1 MEAATGAI
9 ASGENGIKK
18 NRVQKSRLRNQ
29 SLITDQRTTEEKMK
43 TFSFLK
49 AVYIGT
55 IIAATILF
63 VGCGKAPTD
72 GSATEAGQVEA
83 LRKEA
88 ASLKSKLASAQS
100 HIDSL
105 RSELNS
111 GDAQDV
117 SGGLSTPDILD
128 ELMEIKLTSGNRQ
141 KIQRRINFLFESLS
155 EKGETA
161 VPHIRKFLN
170 RMEDVDFAIPKSPKD
185 ESNELEH
192 WRTRMVHGPLDFE
205 QPPSLRIGLIDILVE
220 IGGTKAEEA
229 LAEVLSTTGRGF
241 EIAYAAKQLQKWLG
255 KDAYRDEALGAAH
268 ELLAEPINVAN
279 GNKFDAASRQYLF
292 MVLEMYGDKAF
303 VQTAQGQLIN
313 EEGRIDRSV
322 LSYFENIGDGSAV
335 DAVVQAMQSGQLRES
350 DMREM
355 ARVAVQGVGKNDVQ
369 ADSLFQ
375 DIMTSDQYSLDVKM
389 ETIRSMDNAED
400 LTNMDKNEQATV
412 LQSRLALMDTIQLG
426 DDDIMSWANEI
437 YSGRVESKIQGRGFD
452 DEKAY
457 DSMHDN
463 FRKINEQARRE
474 SRGGNSGAEVN
485 NQPTIIRGKPG
496 D

>member
-1 MEAATGAI
+1 MSEQGEA
-9 ASGENGIKK
+9 
-18 NRVQKSRLRNQ
+18 
-29 SLITDQRTTEEKMK
+29 
-43 TFSFLK
+43 
-49 AVYIGT
+49 
-55 IIAATILF
+55 
-63 VGCGKAPTD
+63 
-72 GSATEAGQVEA
+72 
-83 LRKEA
+83 
-88 ASLKSKLASAQS
+88 
-100 HIDSL
+100 
-105 RSELNS
+105 
-111 GDAQDV
+111 
-117 SGGLSTPDILD
+117 
-128 ELMEIKLTSGNRQ
+128 
-141 KIQRRINFLFESLS
+141 
-155 EKGETA
+155 A
-161 VPHIRKFLN
+161 VPHIREFLN
-170 RMEDVDFAIPKSPKD
+170 RMEDVDFAVQKSPKD
-185 ESNELEH
+185 KSSELNY

-205 QPPSLRIGLIDILVE
+205 QPPSLRIGLIDILTEV
-220 IGGTKAEEA
+220 GGKKAEEA

-241 EIAYAAKQLQKWLG
+241 EIAYAAKKLQKWIG

-268 ELLAEPINVAN
+268 ELLSEPIEVAN

-292 MVLEMYGDKAF
+292 MVLEMYGDKTF

-322 LSYFENIGDGSAV
+322 LSYFENIGDGSAI
-335 DAVVQAMQSGQLRES
+335 DAVVHAMQSGQLRES

-355 ARVAVQGVGKNDVQ
+355 ARVAVQGVGKNDAQ

-412 LQSRLALMDTIQLG
+412 LQTRLALMDTIQLG

-437 YSGRVESKIQGRGFD
+437 YYGRVESKIQGRGFD

-457 DSMHDN
+457 DSMHDS
-463 FRKINEQARRE
+463 FRKINEQVRRE
-474 SRGGNSGAEVN
+474 SRGGNSGTEVN

>member
-1 MEAATGAI
+1 M
-9 ASGENGIKK
+9 
-18 NRVQKSRLRNQ
+18 
-29 SLITDQRTTEEKMK
+29 TEEKVK
-43 TFSFLK
+43 TFSILK
-49 AVYIGT
+49 LIYTGIT
-55 IIAATILF
+55 IAAAILF
-63 VGCGKAPTD
+63 VGCGKVSIDDSSPK
-72 GSATEAGQVEA
+72 AGQVET
-83 LRKEA
+83 LKKEA
-88 ASLKSKLASAQS
+88 ASLKSKLASVQS
-100 HIDSL
+100 QIDNL
-105 RSELNS
+105 RLELNN
-111 GDAQDV
+111 GDAQGV
-117 SGGLSTPDILD
+117 SGELSAPDILD
-128 ELMEIKLTSGNRQ
+128 ELMKIKLTSGNRGR
-141 KIQRRINFLFESLS
+141 IQRRINFLFETLS
-155 EKGETA
+155 EQGEVV
-161 VPHIRKFLN
+161 VPHIREFLN
-170 RMEDVDFAIPKSPKD
+170 KMEDVDFVVPKSPKD
-185 ESNELEH
+185 ESNELKH
-192 WRTRMVHGPLDFE
+192 WRTRMVHGPLDFD
-205 QPPSLRIGLIDILVE
+205 QPPSLRIGLIDILAEV
-220 IGGTKAEEA
+220 GGKKAEEA

-241 EIAYAAKQLQKWLG
+241 EIAYAAKKLQRWIG

-268 ELLAEPINVAN
+268 ELLAEPIDVPN

-292 MVLEMYGDKAF
+292 MVLEMYGDKTF

-322 LSYFENIGDGSAV
+322 LSYFENIGDGSAI

-426 DDDIMSWANEI
+426 DDEIMSWANEI
-437 YSGRVESKIQGRGFD
+437 YSGRVEAKIQGRGFD

-457 DSMHDN
+457 DSMHDS
-463 FRKINEQARRE
+463 FRKINEQVRRE

-485 NQPTIIRGKPG
+485 NQPTIIRGNPG

>member
-1 MEAATGAI
+1 M
-9 ASGENGIKK
+9 
-18 NRVQKSRLRNQ
+18 
-29 SLITDQRTTEEKMK
+29 TEEKVK
-43 TFSFLK
+43 TFSILK
-49 AVYIGT
+49 LIYTGIT
-55 IIAATILF
+55 IAAAILF
-63 VGCGKAPTD
+63 VGCGKVSID
-72 GSATEAGQVEA
+72 DSSTEAGQVET
-83 LRKEA
+83 LKKEA
-88 ASLKSKLASAQS
+88 ASLKSKLASVQS
-100 HIDSL
+100 QIDNL
-105 RSELNS
+105 RLELNN
-111 GDAQDV
+111 GDAQGV
-117 SGGLSTPDILD
+117 SGELSALDILD
-128 ELMEIKLTSGNRQ
+128 ELMEIKLTSRNRGR
-141 KIQRRINFLFESLS
+141 IQRRINFLFETLS
-155 EKGETA
+155 EQGEVV
-161 VPHIRKFLN
+161 VPHIREFLN
-170 RMEDVDFAIPKSPKD
+170 KMEDVDFVVPKSPKD
-185 ESNELEH
+185 ESNELKH
-192 WRTRMVHGPLDFE
+192 WRTRMVHGPLDFD
-205 QPPSLRIGLIDILVE
+205 QPPSLRIGLIDILAEV
-220 IGGTKAEEA
+220 GGKKAEEA

-241 EIAYAAKQLQKWLG
+241 EIAYAAKKLQRWIG

-268 ELLAEPINVAN
+268 ELLAEPIDVPN

-292 MVLEMYGDKAF
+292 MVLEMYGDKTF

-322 LSYFENIGDGSAV
+322 LSYFEKIGDGSAT

-355 ARVAVQGVGKNDVQ
+355 ARVAVQGVGKNNAQ

-426 DDDIMSWANEI
+426 DDEIMSWANEI
-437 YSGRVESKIQGRGFD
+437 YSGRVEAKIQGRGFD

-457 DSMHDN
+457 DSMHDS
-463 FRKINEQARRE
+463 FRKINEQVRRE

-485 NQPTIIRGKPG
+485 NQPTIIRGNPG

>member
-1 MEAATGAI
+1 MVIANGNSEMKRTFNLRNCFAGAI
-9 ASGENGIKK
+9 IVPA
-18 NRVQKSRLRNQ
+18 
-29 SLITDQRTTEEKMK
+29 
-43 TFSFLK
+43 
-49 AVYIGT
+49 
-55 IIAATILF
+55 ILF
-63 VGCGKAPTD
+63 VGCGKAPID
-72 GSATEAGQVEA
+72 DSSTEADQVEA

-88 ASLKSKLASAQS
+88 ASLKSKLASAQAA
-100 HIDSL
+100 IDSL
-105 RSELNS
+105 RLELNS
-111 GDAQDV
+111 TVAPSD
-117 SGGLSTPDILD
+117 SGGLSAPNIID
-128 ELMEIKLTSGNRQ
+128 ELMEINMTSGNRGR
-141 KIQRRINFLFESLS
+141 IQRRINFLFESLS
-155 EKGETA
+155 EQGEVA
-161 VPHIRKFLN
+161 VPHIREFLN

-185 ESNELEH
+185 KSSELNY

-205 QPPSLRIGLIDILVE
+205 QPPSMRIGLIDILIE
-220 IGGTKAEEA
+220 IGGAKAEEA

-241 EIAYAAKQLQKWLG
+241 EIAYTAKKLQKWIG

-268 ELLAEPINVAN
+268 ELLSEPIEVAN

-292 MVLEMYGDKAF
+292 MVLEMYGDKTF

-322 LSYFENIGDGSAV
+322 LSYFENIGNGSAI

-355 ARVAVQGVGKNDVQ
+355 ARVAVQGVGKNDAQ

-437 YSGRVESKIQGRGFD
+437 YYGRVESKIQGRGFD

-457 DSMHDN
+457 ESMHDS
-463 FRKINEQARRE
+463 FRKINEQVRRE

-485 NQPTIIRGKPG
+485 NQPTIIRGNPG

>member
-1 MEAATGAI
+1 MRKREVTTEAI
-9 ASGENGIKK
+9 ANGRREIKMFFHLK
-18 NRVQKSRLRNQ
+18 EICVGV
-29 SLITDQRTTEEKMK
+29 TTV
-43 TFSFLK
+43 T
-49 AVYIGT
+49 A
-55 IIAATILF
+55 ILF
-63 VGCGKAPTD
+63 VGCGKASID
-72 GSATEAGQVEA
+72 DSSTEAGQVEA
-83 LRKEA
+83 LKKEA
-88 ASLKSKLASAQS
+88 ASLKSKLASTQS
-100 HIDSL
+100 HIDNL
-105 RSELNS
+105 RLELSNS
-111 GDAQDV
+111 DAKDL
-117 SGGLSTPDILD
+117 SGGLSAPDIID
-128 ELMEIKLTSGNRQ
+128 ELMEIKLTSGNRS

-155 EKGETA
+155 EQGEVA
-161 VPHIRKFLN
+161 VPHIREFLN
-170 RMEDVDFAIPKSPKD
+170 RMEDVDFAIPKSPQD
-185 ESNELEH
+185 ESKELEH

-205 QPPSLRIGLIDILVE
+205 QPPSLRIGLIDILAEV
-220 IGGTKAEEA
+220 GGKKAEEA

-241 EIAYAAKQLQKWLG
+241 EIAYAAKKLQRWIG

-268 ELLAEPINVAN
+268 ELLAEPVNVAN

-292 MVLEMYGDKAF
+292 MVLEMYGDKTF

-322 LSYFENIGDGSAV
+322 LSYFEKIGDGSAT

-355 ARVAVQGVGKNDVQ
+355 ARVAVQGVGKNDAQ

-375 DIMTSDQYSLDVKM
+375 DIMTSDQYSLDVKL

-426 DDDIMSWANEI
+426 DDNIMSWANEI

-457 DSMHDN
+457 DSMHDS
-463 FRKINEQARRE
+463 FRKINEQVRRE
-474 SRGGNSGAEVN
+474 SRGGDSGAEVN
-485 NQPTIIRGKPG
+485 NQPTIIRGEPG

>member
-1 MEAATGAI
+1 MKVFSRQKKIEIGVITAA
-9 ASGENGIKK
+9 
-18 NRVQKSRLRNQ
+18 
-29 SLITDQRTTEEKMK
+29 
-43 TFSFLK
+43 
-49 AVYIGT
+49 
-55 IIAATILF
+55 IILM
-63 VGCGKAPTD
+63 VGCGQAPTGD
-72 GSATEAGQVEA
+72 STTDAGQVEA

-88 ASLKSKLASAQS
+88 ASLKSKLASAQAA
-100 HIDSL
+100 IDSL
-105 RSELNS
+105 RLELNS
-111 GDAQDV
+111 TVAPSD
-117 SGGLSTPDILD
+117 SGGLSAPDILD
-128 ELMEIKLTSGNRQ
+128 ELMEINMTSGNRGR
-141 KIQRRINFLFESLS
+141 IQRRINFLFESLS
-155 EKGETA
+155 EQGEAA
-161 VPHIRKFLN
+161 VPHIREFLN
-170 RMEDVDFAIPKSPKD
+170 RMEDVDFAVQKSPKD
-185 ESNELEH
+185 KSRELNY

-205 QPPSLRIGLIDILVE
+205 QPPSLRIGLIDILTEV
-220 IGGTKAEEA
+220 GGKKAEEA
-229 LAEVLSTTGRGF
+229 LAGVLSTTGRGF
-241 EIAYAAKQLQKWLG
+241 EIAYAAKKLQKWIG

-268 ELLAEPINVAN
+268 ELLSEPIEVAN

-292 MVLEMYGDKAF
+292 MVLEMYGDKTF

-322 LSYFENIGDGSAV
+322 LSYFENIGDGHAI

-355 ARVAVQGVGKNDVQ
+355 ARVAVQGVGKNDAQ

-437 YSGRVESKIQGRGFD
+437 YYGRVESKIQGRGFD

-457 DSMHDN
+457 DSMHDS
-463 FRKINEQARRE
+463 FRKINEQVRRE
-474 SRGGNSGAEVN
+474 SRGGNSGTEVN

>member
-1 MEAATGAI
+1 MRKREVTTEAI
-9 ASGENGIKK
+9 ANGRREIKMFFHLK
-18 NRVQKSRLRNQ
+18 EICVGV
-29 SLITDQRTTEEKMK
+29 TTV
-43 TFSFLK
+43 T
-49 AVYIGT
+49 A
-55 IIAATILF
+55 ILF
-63 VGCGKAPTD
+63 VGCGKASID
-72 GSATEAGQVEA
+72 DSSTEAGQVEA
-83 LRKEA
+83 LKKEA
-88 ASLKSKLASAQS
+88 ASLKSKLASTQS
-100 HIDSL
+100 HIDNL
-105 RSELNS
+105 RLELSNS
-111 GDAQDV
+111 DAKDL
-117 SGGLSTPDILD
+117 SGGLSAPDIID
-128 ELMEIKLTSGNRQ
+128 ELMEIKLTSGNRS

-155 EKGETA
+155 EQGEVA
-161 VPHIRKFLN
+161 VPHIREFLN
-170 RMEDVDFAIPKSPKD
+170 RMEDVDFAIPKSPQD
-185 ESNELEH
+185 ESKELEH

-205 QPPSLRIGLIDILVE
+205 QPPSLRIGLIDILAEV
-220 IGGTKAEEA
+220 GGKKAEEA

-241 EIAYAAKQLQKWLG
+241 EIAYAAKKLQKWIG

-268 ELLAEPINVAN
+268 ELLAEPIDVAN

-292 MVLEMYGDKAF
+292 MVLEMYGDKTF

-322 LSYFENIGDGSAV
+322 LSYFEKIGDGSAT

-375 DIMTSDQYSLDVKM
+375 DIMTSDQYSLDVKL

-426 DDDIMSWANEI
+426 DDNIMSWANEI

-457 DSMHDN
+457 DSMHDS
-463 FRKINEQARRE
+463 FRKINEQVRRE

>member
-1 MEAATGAI
+1 M
-9 ASGENGIKK
+9 
-18 NRVQKSRLRNQ
+18 
-29 SLITDQRTTEEKMK
+29 TEEKVK
-43 TFSFLK
+43 TFSILK
-49 AVYIGT
+49 LIYTGIT
-55 IIAATILF
+55 IAAAILF
-63 VGCGKAPTD
+63 VGCGKVSID
-72 GSATEAGQVEA
+72 DSSTEAGQVET
-83 LRKEA
+83 LKKEA
-88 ASLKSKLASAQS
+88 ASLKSKLASVQS
-100 HIDSL
+100 QIDNL
-105 RSELNS
+105 RLELNN
-111 GDAQDV
+111 GDAQGV
-117 SGGLSTPDILD
+117 SGELSALDILD
-128 ELMEIKLTSGNRQ
+128 ELMEIKLTSRNRGR
-141 KIQRRINFLFESLS
+141 IQRRINFLFETLS
-155 EKGETA
+155 EQGEVV
-161 VPHIRKFLN
+161 VPHIREFLN
-170 RMEDVDFAIPKSPKD
+170 KMEDVDFVVPKSPKD
-185 ESNELEH
+185 ESNELKH
-192 WRTRMVHGPLDFE
+192 WRTRMVHGPLDFD
-205 QPPSLRIGLIDILVE
+205 QPPSLRIGLIDILAEV
-220 IGGTKAEEA
+220 GGKKAEEA

-241 EIAYAAKQLQKWLG
+241 EIAYAAKKLQRWIG

-268 ELLAEPINVAN
+268 ELLAEPIDVPN

-292 MVLEMYGDKAF
+292 MVLEMYGDKTF

-322 LSYFENIGDGSAV
+322 LSYFEKIGDGSAT

-355 ARVAVQGVGKNDVQ
+355 ARVAVQGVGKNNAQ

-437 YSGRVESKIQGRGFD
+437 YSGRVEAKIQGRGFD

-457 DSMHDN
+457 DSMHDS
-463 FRKINEQARRE
+463 FRKINEQVRRE

-485 NQPTIIRGKPG
+485 NQPTIIRGNPG

>member
-1 MEAATGAI
+1 M
-9 ASGENGIKK
+9 
-18 NRVQKSRLRNQ
+18 
-29 SLITDQRTTEEKMK
+29 TEEKVK
-43 TFSFLK
+43 TFSILK
-49 AVYIGT
+49 LIYTGIT
-55 IIAATILF
+55 IAAAILF
-63 VGCGKAPTD
+63 VGCGKISID
-72 GSATEAGQVEA
+72 DSSTEADQVET
-83 LRKEA
+83 LKKEA
-88 ASLKSKLASAQS
+88 ASLESKLASVQS
-100 HIDSL
+100 QIDNL
-105 RSELNS
+105 RLELNN
-111 GDAQDV
+111 GDAQGV
-117 SGGLSTPDILD
+117 SGELSALDILD
-128 ELMEIKLTSGNRQ
+128 ELMEIKLTSRNRGR
-141 KIQRRINFLFESLS
+141 IQRRINFLFETLS
-155 EKGETA
+155 EQGEVV
-161 VPHIRKFLN
+161 VPHIREFLN
-170 RMEDVDFAIPKSPKD
+170 KMEDVDFVVPKSPKD
-185 ESNELEH
+185 ESNELKH
-192 WRTRMVHGPLDFE
+192 WRTRMVHGPLDFD
-205 QPPSLRIGLIDILVE
+205 QPPSLRIGLIDILAEV
-220 IGGTKAEEA
+220 GGKKAEEA

-241 EIAYAAKQLQKWLG
+241 EIAYAAKKLQRWIG

-268 ELLAEPINVAN
+268 ELLAEPIDVPN

-292 MVLEMYGDKAF
+292 MVLEMYGDKTF

-322 LSYFENIGDGSAV
+322 LSYFEKIGDGSAT

-355 ARVAVQGVGKNDVQ
+355 ARVAVQGVGKNNAQ

-437 YSGRVESKIQGRGFD
+437 YSGRVEAKIQGRGFD

-457 DSMHDN
+457 DSMHDS
-463 FRKINEQARRE
+463 FRKINEQVRRE

-485 NQPTIIRGKPG
+485 NQPTIIRGNPG

>member
-1 MEAATGAI
+1 M
-9 ASGENGIKK
+9 
-18 NRVQKSRLRNQ
+18 
-29 SLITDQRTTEEKMK
+29 TEEKVK
-43 TFSFLK
+43 TFSILK
-49 AVYIGT
+49 LIYTGIT
-55 IIAATILF
+55 IAAAILF
-63 VGCGKAPTD
+63 VGCGKASIDDSSTD
-72 GSATEAGQVEA
+72 ARQVET
-83 LRKEA
+83 LKKDA
-88 ASLKSKLASAQS
+88 AALKSKLASVQS
-100 HIDSL
+100 QIDNL
-105 RSELNS
+105 RLELNN
-111 GDAQDV
+111 GDAQGV
-117 SGGLSTPDILD
+117 SGELSALDILD
-128 ELMEIKLTSGNRQ
+128 ELMEIKLTSRNRGR
-141 KIQRRINFLFESLS
+141 IQRRINFLFETLS
-155 EKGETA
+155 EQGEVV
-161 VPHIRKFLN
+161 VPHIREFLN
-170 RMEDVDFAIPKSPKD
+170 KMEDVDFVVPKSPKD
-185 ESNELEH
+185 ESNELKH
-192 WRTRMVHGPLDFE
+192 WRTRMVHGPLDFD
-205 QPPSLRIGLIDILVE
+205 QPPSLRIGLIDILAEV
-220 IGGTKAEEA
+220 GGKKAEEA

-241 EIAYAAKQLQKWLG
+241 EIAYAAKKLQRWIG

-268 ELLAEPINVAN
+268 ELLAEPIDVPN

-292 MVLEMYGDKAF
+292 MVLEMYGDKTF

-322 LSYFENIGDGSAV
+322 LSYFEKIGDGSAT

-355 ARVAVQGVGKNDVQ
+355 ARVAVQGVGKNNAQ

-426 DDDIMSWANEI
+426 DDEIMSWANEI
-437 YSGRVESKIQGRGFD
+437 YSGRVEAKIQGRGFD

-457 DSMHDN
+457 DSMHDS
-463 FRKINEQARRE
+463 FRKINEQVRRE

-485 NQPTIIRGKPG
+485 NQPTIIRGNPG

>member
-1 MEAATGAI
+1 M
-9 ASGENGIKK
+9 
-18 NRVQKSRLRNQ
+18 
-29 SLITDQRTTEEKMK
+29 TEEKVK
-43 TFSFLK
+43 TFSILK
-49 AVYIGT
+49 LIYTGIT
-55 IIAATILF
+55 IAAAILF
-63 VGCGKAPTD
+63 VGCGKVSID
-72 GSATEAGQVEA
+72 DSSTEAGQVET
-83 LRKEA
+83 LKKEA
-88 ASLKSKLASAQS
+88 ASLKSKLASVQS
-100 HIDSL
+100 QIDNL
-105 RSELNS
+105 RLELNN
-111 GDAQDV
+111 GDAQGV
-117 SGGLSTPDILD
+117 SGELSALDILD
-128 ELMEIKLTSGNRQ
+128 ELMEIKLTSRNRGR
-141 KIQRRINFLFESLS
+141 IQRRINFLFETLS
-155 EKGETA
+155 EQGEVV
-161 VPHIRKFLN
+161 VPHIREFLN
-170 RMEDVDFAIPKSPKD
+170 KMEDVDFVVPKSPKD
-185 ESNELEH
+185 ESNELKH
-192 WRTRMVHGPLDFE
+192 WRTRMVHGPLDFD
-205 QPPSLRIGLIDILVE
+205 QPPSLRIGLIDILAEV
-220 IGGTKAEEA
+220 GGKKAEEA

-241 EIAYAAKQLQKWLG
+241 EIAYAAKKLQRWIG

-268 ELLAEPINVAN
+268 ELLAEPIDVPN

-292 MVLEMYGDKAF
+292 MVLEMYGDKTF

-322 LSYFENIGDGSAV
+322 LSYFEKIGDGSAT

-355 ARVAVQGVGKNDVQ
+355 ARVAVQGVGKNDAQ

-437 YSGRVESKIQGRGFD
+437 YSGRVEAKIQGRGFD

-457 DSMHDN
+457 DSMHDS
-463 FRKINEQARRE
+463 FRKINEQVRRE

-485 NQPTIIRGKPG
+485 NQPTIIRGNPG

>member
-1 MEAATGAI
+1 MRKREVTTEAI
-9 ASGENGIKK
+9 ANGRREIKMFFHLK
-18 NRVQKSRLRNQ
+18 EICVGV
-29 SLITDQRTTEEKMK
+29 TTV
-43 TFSFLK
+43 T
-49 AVYIGT
+49 A
-55 IIAATILF
+55 ILF
-63 VGCGKAPTD
+63 VGCGKAPID
-72 GSATEAGQVEA
+72 DSSTEAGQVEA
-83 LRKEA
+83 LKKEA
-88 ASLKSKLASAQS
+88 ASLKSKLASTES
-100 HIDSL
+100 HIDNL
-105 RSELNS
+105 RLELNN
-111 GDAQDV
+111 GNAQGV
-117 SGGLSTPDILD
+117 SGGLSAPDILD
-128 ELMEIKLTSGNRQ
+128 ELMEIKLTSGNRGR
-141 KIQRRINFLFESLS
+141 IQRRINFLFESLS
-155 EKGETA
+155 EQGEVA
-161 VPHIRKFLN
+161 VPHIREFLN
-170 RMEDVDFAIPKSPKD
+170 KMEDVDFAVPKSPKD

-205 QPPSLRIGLIDILVE
+205 QPPSLRIGLIDILAEV
-220 IGGTKAEEA
+220 GGKKAEEA

-241 EIAYAAKQLQKWLG
+241 EIAYTAKKLQKWIG

-268 ELLAEPINVAN
+268 ELLAEPIEVAN

-292 MVLEMYGDKAF
+292 MVLEMYNDKTF
-303 VQTAQGQLIN
+303 IQIAQDQLIKEN
-313 EEGRIDRSV
+313 GKIDRSV
-322 LSYFENIGDGSAV
+322 LSYFENIGDGHAI

-355 ARVAVQGVGKNDVQ
+355 ARVAVQGVGKNDAQ

-437 YSGRVESKIQGRGFD
+437 YYGRVESKIQGRGFD

-457 DSMHDN
+457 DSMHDS
-463 FRKINEQARRE
+463 FRKINEQVRRE

-485 NQPTIIRGKPG
+485 NQATIIRGKPG

>member
-1 MEAATGAI
+1 MRKREVTTEAI
-9 ASGENGIKK
+9 ANGRREIKMFFHLK
-18 NRVQKSRLRNQ
+18 EICVGV
-29 SLITDQRTTEEKMK
+29 TTV
-43 TFSFLK
+43 T
-49 AVYIGT
+49 A
-55 IIAATILF
+55 ILF
-63 VGCGKAPTD
+63 VGCGKAPID
-72 GSATEAGQVEA
+72 DSSTEAGQVEA
-83 LRKEA
+83 LKKEA
-88 ASLKSKLASAQS
+88 ASLKSMLASTES
-100 HIDSL
+100 HIDNL
-105 RSELNS
+105 RLELNN
-111 GDAQDV
+111 GNAQGV
-117 SGGLSTPDILD
+117 SGGLSAPDILD
-128 ELMEIKLTSGNRQ
+128 ELMEIKLTSGNRGR
-141 KIQRRINFLFESLS
+141 IQRRINFLFESLS
-155 EKGETA
+155 EQGEVA
-161 VPHIRKFLN
+161 VPHIREFLN
-170 RMEDVDFAIPKSPKD
+170 KMEDVDFAVPKSPKD

-205 QPPSLRIGLIDILVE
+205 QPPSLRIGLIDILAEV
-220 IGGTKAEEA
+220 GGKKAEEA

-241 EIAYAAKQLQKWLG
+241 EIAYTAKKLQKWIG

-268 ELLAEPINVAN
+268 ELLAEPIEVAN

-292 MVLEMYGDKAF
+292 MVLEMYGDKTF
-303 VQTAQGQLIN
+303 IQTAQDQLIKEN
-313 EEGRIDRSV
+313 GKIDRAV
-322 LSYFENIGDGSAV
+322 LSYFEKIGDGHAI

-355 ARVAVQGVGKNDVQ
+355 ARIAVQGVGKNDAQ

-437 YSGRVESKIQGRGFD
+437 YYGRVESKIQGRGFD

-457 DSMHDN
+457 DSMHDS
-463 FRKINEQARRE
+463 FRKINEQVRRE

>member
-1 MEAATGAI
+1 MKVFSRQKKFEIGVITAA
-9 ASGENGIKK
+9 
-18 NRVQKSRLRNQ
+18 
-29 SLITDQRTTEEKMK
+29 
-43 TFSFLK
+43 
-49 AVYIGT
+49 
-55 IIAATILF
+55 IILM
-63 VGCGKAPTD
+63 VGCGQAPTGD
-72 GSATEAGQVEA
+72 APADAGKVEA
-83 LRKEA
+83 LRREA
-88 ASLKSKLASAQS
+88 ASLKSKLASAQAA
-100 HIDSL
+100 IDSL
-105 RSELNS
+105 RLELNS
-111 GDAQDV
+111 TVAPSD
-117 SGGLSTPDILD
+117 SGGLSAPDILD
-128 ELMEIKLTSGNRQ
+128 ELMEINMTSGNRGR
-141 KIQRRINFLFESLS
+141 IQRRINFLFESLS
-155 EKGETA
+155 EQGEAA
-161 VPHIRKFLN
+161 VPHIREFLN
-170 RMEDVDFAIPKSPKD
+170 RMEDVDFAVQKSPKD
-185 ESNELEH
+185 KSSELNY

-205 QPPSLRIGLIDILVE
+205 QPPSLRIGLIDILTEV
-220 IGGTKAEEA
+220 GGKKAEEA

-241 EIAYAAKQLQKWLG
+241 EIAYAAKKLQKWIG
-255 KDAYRDEALGAAH
+255 RDAYRDEALGAAH
-268 ELLAEPINVAN
+268 ELLTEPIEVAN

-292 MVLEMYGDKAF
+292 MVLEMYGDKTF

-322 LSYFENIGDGSAV
+322 LSYFENIGDGHAI

-355 ARVAVQGVGKNDVQ
+355 ARVAVQGVGKNDAQ

-437 YSGRVESKIQGRGFD
+437 YYGRVESKIQGRGFD

-457 DSMHDN
+457 DSMHDS
-463 FRKINEQARRE
+463 FRKINEQVRRE
-474 SRGGNSGAEVN
+474 SRGGNSGTEVN

>member
-1 MEAATGAI
+1 M
-9 ASGENGIKK
+9 
-18 NRVQKSRLRNQ
+18 
-29 SLITDQRTTEEKMK
+29 TEEKVK
-43 TFSFLK
+43 TFSILK
-49 AVYIGT
+49 LIYTGIT
-55 IIAATILF
+55 IAAAILF
-63 VGCGKAPTD
+63 VGCGKVSID
-72 GSATEAGQVEA
+72 DSATEAGQVET
-83 LRKEA
+83 LKKEA
-88 ASLKSKLASAQS
+88 ASLKSKLASVQS
-100 HIDSL
+100 QIDNL
-105 RSELNS
+105 RLELNN
-111 GDAQDV
+111 GDAQGV
-117 SGGLSTPDILD
+117 SGELSALDILD
-128 ELMEIKLTSGNRQ
+128 ELMEIKLTSRNRGR
-141 KIQRRINFLFESLS
+141 IQRRINFLFETLS
-155 EKGETA
+155 EQGEVV
-161 VPHIRKFLN
+161 VPHIREFLN
-170 RMEDVDFAIPKSPKD
+170 KMEDVDFVVPKSPKD
-185 ESNELEH
+185 ESNELKH
-192 WRTRMVHGPLDFE
+192 WRTRMVHGPLDFD
-205 QPPSLRIGLIDILVE
+205 QPPSLRIGLIDILAEV
-220 IGGTKAEEA
+220 GGKKAEEA

-241 EIAYAAKQLQKWLG
+241 EIAYAAKKLQRWIG

-268 ELLAEPINVAN
+268 ELLAEPIDVPN

-292 MVLEMYGDKAF
+292 MVLEMYGDKTF

-322 LSYFENIGDGSAV
+322 LSYFEKIGDGSAT

-355 ARVAVQGVGKNDVQ
+355 ARVAVQGVGKNDAQ

-426 DDDIMSWANEI
+426 DDEIMSWANEI
-437 YSGRVESKIQGRGFD
+437 YSGRVEAKIQGRGFD

-457 DSMHDN
+457 DSMHDS
-463 FRKINEQARRE
+463 FRKINEQVRRE

-485 NQPTIIRGKPG
+485 NQPTIIRGNPG